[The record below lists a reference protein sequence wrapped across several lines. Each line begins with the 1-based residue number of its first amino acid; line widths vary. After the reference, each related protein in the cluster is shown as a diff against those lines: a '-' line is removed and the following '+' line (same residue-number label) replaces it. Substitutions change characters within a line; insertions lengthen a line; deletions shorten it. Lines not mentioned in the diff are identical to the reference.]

1 MSSCTWQ
8 INDRCFSSPISFLQ
22 LSMRMSIPVIG
33 ARLHCRENGMT
44 DVCFSHDSSMN
55 DCRCRCHVFGKF
67 LDLWYAKKFL
77 ELWYKKNFVSLSC
90 LSSNRFSSFGIL
102 GAMVWEALSN
112 PLLDTELYRLGRWR
126 LHTWNTGDKQ
136 WRQGSQTMTI
146 TSWCDGVYFL
156 VWVQASFVEDGDDDN
171 ELV

>member
-1 MSSCTWQ
+1 MFLITYQFLTAIDAYVYSSYRSSATLPRKWHDWCLLLSPWMTVNVVVMSLV
-8 INDRCFSSPISFLQ
+8 NF
-22 LSMRMSIPVIG
+22 
-33 ARLHCRENGMT
+33 
-44 DVCFSHDSSMN
+44 
-55 DCRCRCHVFGKF
+55 
-67 LDLWYAKKFL
+67 WYAKKFL